1 VKSGRGVGVG
11 NGDGCGWGVFVAVAV
26 GVFVGNG
33 LGVGV
38 RVGSILINGKY
49 ELCTSFSGTTVNN
62 DIATASANAA
72 SILIFGFHQIDAGCH
87 HHYDCDHDCNEL
99 GQHQ

>member
-1 VKSGRGVGVG
+1 
-11 NGDGCGWGVFVAVAV
+11 
-26 GVFVGNG
+26 

-49 ELCTSFSGTTVNN
+49 ELYTSFSGTTVNN
-62 DIATASANAA
+62 DIATANTSAA
-72 SILIFGFHQIDAGCH
+72 SILIFAFHQIDASRY
-87 HHYDCDHDCNEL
+87 HHYDCDHNHDKL

>member
-1 VKSGRGVGVG
+1 VGVL
-11 NGDGCGWGVFVAVAV
+11 VAV
-26 GVFVGNG
+26 GVCVGIEV
-33 LGVGV
+33 LVGVGVFV

-49 ELCTSFSGTTVNN
+49 ELCTLFSGTTVNN